1 MTTIGTRATIR
12 KSLIALLTAS
22 VLCLFTAPAKAS
34 EVTQLDIT
42 GGSITLNFGVLG
54 TVSGAFTADGQIFM
68 NQFQPLPNIFDPVT
82 ISHLTF
88 SIFSSS
94 GGALN
99 LPAPTAQTSGTTMTA
114 DLRSLFAGV
123 TSSGWSWMN
132 TNPIMSSLNIGG
144 IATGSFNDTTNA
156 FDIAWTNPFNLTL
169 TTLPFAGPI
178 VLTSGSFSLQGT
190 AQVAAVPLPAAAWLF
205 GSGVVALAGLAR
217 RNGLFCA

>member
-1 MTTIGTRATIR
+1 M
-12 KSLIALLTAS
+12 ALLMAS
-22 VLCLFTAPAKAS
+22 VLWVYTAPAQAA

-42 GGSITLNFGVLG
+42 GGSISLNFGVLG
-54 TVSGAFTADGQIFM
+54 TVSGTFNTDGQILM
-68 NQFQPLPNIFDPVT
+68 DQFQPPPNIFDPIT

-99 LPAPTAQTSGTTMTA
+99 LPAPTAQTTDSTMTA

-132 TNPIMSSLNIGG
+132 TNSVMSSLNIGG
-144 IATGSFNDTTNA
+144 TATGSFNQTTNA

-169 TTLPFAGPI
+169 TTFPIVGPI

-190 AQVAAVPLPAAAWLF
+190 AQVAAVPLPAAVWLF
-205 GSGVVALAGLAR
+205 GSGLASLIPMIR
-217 RNGLFCA
+217 RQLLS

>member
-1 MTTIGTRATIR
+1 M
-12 KSLIALLTAS
+12 ALLMAS
-22 VLCLFTAPAKAS
+22 VLWVYTAPAQAA

-42 GGSITLNFGVLG
+42 GGSISLNFGVLG
-54 TVSGAFTADGQIFM
+54 TVSGTFNADGQILM
-68 NQFQPLPNIFDPVT
+68 DQFQPPPNIFDPIT

-99 LPAPTAQTSGTTMTA
+99 LPAPTAQTTDSTMTA

-132 TNPIMSSLNIGG
+132 TNSAMSSLNIGG
-144 IATGSFNDTTNA
+144 TATGSFNQTSNA

-169 TTLPFAGPI
+169 TTLPVLGPI
-178 VLTSGSFSLQGT
+178 VLTSGNFSLQGT
-190 AQVAAVPLPAAAWLF
+190 AQVAPVPVPAAVWLF
-205 GSGVVALAGLAR
+205 GSGLASLIPMIR
-217 RNGLFCA
+217 RRLMN